1 MTTFPRIAG
10 LIILAVAAL
19 AGATTFGAAQV
30 SSTALGAGPAS
41 SAAALGTSTAAQE
54 VSAEYKI
61 GPKDLLEITVLGVQE
76 INKHVVRVSEEG
88 RITLPLLGE
97 VGVGNLTKF
106 EVEKKLTGLAGEK
119 IVLNPQ
125 VTVHILEY
133 LSRRVSV
140 VGAVEKPGPFE
151 LLGRQT
157 VLNAISEAGGLTRDA
172 GEEIIIIRQ
181 LPAGESAS
189 IRISI
194 DGLFVQGDPKLNLV
208 LEPGDVINVPVDKL
222 VPIYVFGQVR
232 NPGALQVKR
241 SSLPTL
247 TQAIAQAGGFTDR
260 ANRKRVQIRRKD
272 AAGHEIEIN
281 VNVRNIL
288 KGKIKDIPLLVNDT
302 VYVPESLL

>member
-1 MTTFPRIAG
+1 
-10 LIILAVAAL
+10 
-19 AGATTFGAAQV
+19 
-30 SSTALGAGPAS
+30 
-41 SAAALGTSTAAQE
+41 
-54 VSAEYKI
+54 
-61 GPKDLLEITVLGVQE
+61 VQE

-97 VGVGNLTKF
+97 VGVGDLTKF
-106 EVEKKLTGLAGEK
+106 EVEKKLTGLAGQR

-151 LLGRQT
+151 LLGRRT

-172 GEEIIIIRQ
+172 GEEIVIIRQ
-181 LPAGESAS
+181 LPEGDSTS

-208 LEPGDVINVPVDKL
+208 LQPGDVINVPVDKM

-260 ANRKRVQIRRKD
+260 ANRKRVQIRRRD
-272 AAGHEIEIN
+272 AAGREIEIN

-288 KGKIKDIPLLVNDT
+288 KGKIRDIPLFVNDT

>member
-1 MTTFPRIAG
+1 MNKIAKAVG
-10 LIILAVAAL
+10 LAVLAAVAL
-19 AGATTFGAAQV
+19 AIPAIAAGQ
-30 SSTALGAGPAS
+30 AS
-41 SAAALGTSTAAQE
+41 SPSAPAGQDT
-54 VSAEYKI
+54 SAEYKI

-76 INKHVVRVSEEG
+76 INKLVVRVSEEG

-97 VGVGNLTKF
+97 VMVGDLTKF

-119 IVLNPQ
+119 IVLKPQ

-133 LSRRVSV
+133 LSRRISV

-157 VLNAISEAGGLTRDA
+157 VLAAISAAGGLTRDA

-181 LPAGESAS
+181 LPEGDSTS

-194 DGLFVQGDPKLNLV
+194 DGLFIQGDPKLNIA
-208 LEPGDVINVPVDKL
+208 LEPGDVINVPVDKTVL
-222 VPIYVFGQVR
+222 IYVFGQVK

-241 SSLPTL
+241 SSVPTL

-260 ANRKRVQIRRKD
+260 ANRQRVQIRRKD
-272 AAGHEIEIN
+272 ASGKELEFY
-281 VNVRNIL
+281 VNVRFIL
-288 KGKIKDIPLLVNDT
+288 KGKIKDIPLRPNDT